1 MSSVTVAPQY
11 PILLWVLWQL
21 HHNTLHFCEFCNRS
35 GTPQRIPWQLCT
47 QYLHFCA
54 FCDCCTTI
62 PYTSVSSV
70 THPVPYRDYPP
81 VLEQIQYP
89 TEITRTLQNLSVT
102 FHENGVEGLHGVVMV
117 QGLPIMCHSH
127 QLQLRLYTKKKTK
140 QTENSARMH
149 SIEGNNN

>member
-1 MSSVTVAPQY
+1 MPYNSVSSVTVAPQY
-11 PILLWVLWQL
+11 PTWYTSVSSVTDQVP
-21 HHNTLHFCEFCNRS
+21 HRDYPERSVYNTLHFCE
-35 GTPQRIPWQLCT
+35 
-47 QYLHFCA
+47 